1 MNWGSS
7 MAKRNGKTVDIA
19 SLAVLVRC
27 FKVSDFEDSDT
38 LVACAAGPLR
48 VINEEEKQ
56 KLLAFAGGHWSQG
69 LRYVL
74 VEPLGEKEIQALAHK
89 AAEKAQANRIA
100 SEKRRLDDEKRR
112 KIADLRRKQ
121 KRLEQLE
128 ARAKEG

>member
-1 MNWGSS
+1 
-7 MAKRNGKTVDIA
+7 MAKRNENTADLSFQA
-19 SLAVLVRC
+19 LLVRC
-27 FKVSDFEDSDT
+27 FNVSDFEDSDT
-38 LVACAAGPLR
+38 LVACSAGPLR
-48 VINEEEKQ
+48 VINEVEKQ

-74 VEPLGEKEIQALAHK
+74 VEPLGAKEIQALAHK

-100 SEKRRLDDEKRR
+100 AEKHRANEEKRR
-112 KIADLRRKQ
+112 KAAELRRKQ